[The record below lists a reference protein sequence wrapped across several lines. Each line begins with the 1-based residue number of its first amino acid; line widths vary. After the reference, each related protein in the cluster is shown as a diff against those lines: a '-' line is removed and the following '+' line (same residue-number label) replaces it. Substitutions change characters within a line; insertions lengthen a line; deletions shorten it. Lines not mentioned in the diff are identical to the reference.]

1 MLTVGSGGTIK
12 EVDYNSTLGVEM
24 FTWFAFRPV
33 YKAFDAIMDRLE
45 KAKLTTFVEEFK
57 EYRKKVE
64 SVQLLVKESEEGK
77 AQRELRKLIDDL
89 SKISE
94 SQTQQEEYL
103 RLASMYLL
111 KVRLRELQ
119 VKNHLVLYEKRV

>member
-1 MLTVGSGGTIK
+1 
-12 EVDYNSTLGVEM
+12 M